1 MTYDYNSSRDKLIL
15 PEYGRNIQKMVNH
28 IKTIEDREE
37 RNKAA
42 RTVIGVMG
50 NLNPHLR
57 DVADFKHKLW
67 DHLAIIADF
76 DLDIDSPYPWP
87 ERESLQSKPEKVP
100 YAQHRIAKK
109 HYGRSIVLMI
119 EKAVA
124 LEAGEEKDD
133 LVKMIAYHMKKSYL
147 TWNREAVTDN
157 EIFADMLTLSGG
169 VLKVDPEIKLPET
182 KDILAK
188 NRPAVTP
195 KKKSGGKK
203 GKHQHQQYQQKQQ

>member
-1 MTYDYNSSRDKLIL
+1 MSYDYNSSRDKLVL

-37 RNKAA
+37 RNNAA
-42 RTVIGVMG
+42 RTVIAVMG

-67 DHLAIIADF
+67 DHLAIISDF
-76 DLDIDSPYPWP
+76 DLDIDSPYPLP
-87 ERESLQSKPEKVP
+87 ERESLQSKPKKVP
-100 YAQHRIAKK
+100 YHQHRIKKK

-124 LEAGEEKDD
+124 LEPGEEKDD

-147 TWNREAVTDN
+147 TWNREAVSDD
-157 EIFADMLTLSGG
+157 EIFADMKTLSGG
-169 VLKVDPEIKLPET
+169 TLVVNPELKLPET

-188 NRPAVTP
+188 NRPPT
-195 KKKSGGKK
+195 KKKNGGKK
-203 GKHQHQQYQQKQQ
+203 KHYHHKN

>member
-1 MTYDYNSSRDKLIL
+1 MNYDYNTSRDKLVL

-42 RTVIGVMG
+42 RTVIAVMG

-57 DVADFKHKLW
+57 DVNDFKHKLW

-76 DLDIDSPYPWP
+76 DLDIDSPYDWP
-87 ERESLQSKPEKVP
+87 ERENLQSKPQKVP
-100 YAQHRIAKK
+100 YQQHRIPKK

-124 LEAGEEKDD
+124 LEPGEEKDD

-147 TWNREAVTDN
+147 TWNREAVSDS
-157 EIFADMLTLSGG
+157 EIFADMKTLSGG
-169 VLKVDPEIKLPET
+169 VLVVDPELKLPET

-188 NRPAVTP
+188 NRPAPVP
-195 KKKSGGKK
+195 KKKGKK
-203 GKHQHQQYQQKQQ
+203 GKHQQHHHKQ

>member
-1 MTYDYNSSRDKLIL
+1 MTYDYNSSRKKLIL

-28 IKTIEDREE
+28 LKTIEDRDE

-87 ERESLQSKPEKVP
+87 ERESLQNKPEKVP

-147 TWNREAVTDN
+147 TWNREAVSDS
-157 EIFADMLTLSGG
+157 EIFADMKTLSGG
-169 VLKVDPEIKLPET
+169 VLVVDPEIKLPET

-188 NRPAVTP
+188 NRPLITP
-195 KKKSGGKK
+195 KKKGGGKK
-203 GKHQHQQYQQKQQ
+203 GKHQHSQYQHKH

>member
-1 MTYDYNSSRDKLIL
+1 MTYDYNSSRKKLIL

-28 IKTIEDREE
+28 IKTIEDRDE

-57 DVADFKHKLW
+57 DVNDFKHKLW

-87 ERESLQSKPEKVP
+87 EPESLQSNPDKVP
-100 YAQHRIAKK
+100 YHQHRIAKK

-133 LVKMIAYHMKKSYL
+133 LVKMIAFHMKKSYL
-147 TWNREAVTDN
+147 TWNREAVSDS
-157 EIFADMLTLSGG
+157 EIFTDMKTLSGG
-169 VLKVDPEIKLPET
+169 VLIANPDLKLPET

-188 NRPAVTP
+188 NRPINP
-195 KKKSGGKK
+195 KKKGGGKK
-203 GKHQHQQYQQKQQ
+203 SKYHHQHKQ

>member
-1 MTYDYNSSRDKLIL
+1 MTYDYNSSRKKLIL

-50 NLNPHLR
+50 NLTPHLR
-57 DVADFKHKLW
+57 DVNDFKHKLW

-87 ERESLQSKPEKVP
+87 EPESFQSKPDKVP
-100 YAQHRIAKK
+100 YHQHRIAKK

-147 TWNREAVTDN
+147 TWNREAVSDS
-157 EIFADMLTLSGG
+157 EIFADMKTLSGG
-169 VLKVDPEIKLPET
+169 LLVANPDLKLPET

-188 NRPAVTP
+188 NRPINP
-195 KKKSGGKK
+195 KKKGGGKK
-203 GKHQHQQYQQKQQ
+203 GKHHHQQHQYKQ

>member
-1 MTYDYNSSRDKLIL
+1 MTYDYNSSRKKLIL

-87 ERESLQSKPEKVP
+87 ERESLQSNPERVP
-100 YAQHRIAKK
+100 YHQHRIAKK
-109 HYGRSIVLMI
+109 HYGRAIVLMI

-124 LEAGEEKDD
+124 LEDGEEKED

-147 TWNREAVTDN
+147 TWNREAVSDD
-157 EIFADMLTLSGG
+157 EIFTDMKVLSGG
-169 VLKVDPEIKLPET
+169 VLEVNPNMKLPET
-182 KDILAK
+182 RDILAK
-188 NRPAVTP
+188 NRPNIH
-195 KKKSGGKK
+195 KHKGGGKK
-203 GKHQHQQYQQKQQ
+203 GKHKQYQQHHHK

>member
-1 MTYDYNSSRDKLIL
+1 MTYDYNSSRKKLIL

-42 RTVIGVMG
+42 RTVIAVMG

-76 DLDIDSPYPWP
+76 DLDIESPYPWP
-87 ERESLQSKPEKVP
+87 EAESLQSKPQKVP
-100 YAQHRIAKK
+100 YHQHRIAKK

-133 LVKMIAYHMKKSYL
+133 LVKMIAYHMKKAYL
-147 TWNREAVTDN
+147 TWNREAVSDS
-157 EIFADMLTLSGG
+157 EIFNDMKTLSGG
-169 VLKVDPEIKLPET
+169 VLEVNPELKLPET

-188 NRPAVTP
+188 NRPITP
-195 KKKSGGKK
+195 KKKGGKK
-203 GKHQHQQYQQKQQ
+203 GKHQHQHHQHKQ